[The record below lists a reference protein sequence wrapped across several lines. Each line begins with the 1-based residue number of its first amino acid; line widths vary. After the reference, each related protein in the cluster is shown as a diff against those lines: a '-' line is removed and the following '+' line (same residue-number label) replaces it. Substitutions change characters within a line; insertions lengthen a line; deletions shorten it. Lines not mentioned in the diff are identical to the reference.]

1 MKTKRALGLAPED
14 NVAVALEDIEIGDI
28 INVDFK
34 GKDSSLVEAI
44 EKIPFGFKVALKD
57 IPREG
62 DVLKYGEIIGRA
74 VSDIKT
80 GAQVHVH
87 NIKGVRA

>member
-14 NVAVALEDIEIGDI
+14 NVAVALEDIEPGET
-28 INVDFK
+28 INVDVK
-34 GKDSSLVEAI
+34 GNGSRTVEAL

-57 IPREG
+57 IPGEG
-62 DVLKYGEIIGRA
+62 DILKYGEIIGRA
-74 VSDIKT
+74 VCDIKT

-87 NIKGVRA
+87 NIQGVRV